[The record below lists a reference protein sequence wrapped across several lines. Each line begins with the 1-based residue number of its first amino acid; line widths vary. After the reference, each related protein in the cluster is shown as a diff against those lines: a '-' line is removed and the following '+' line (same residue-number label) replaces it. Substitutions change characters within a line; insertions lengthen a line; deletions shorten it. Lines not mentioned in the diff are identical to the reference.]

1 MNTSIKNIL
10 QNNDFSKDDIIEL
23 LYTNQ
28 SEAKLLYQKAKEVK
42 SCQVGDKVFLRGL
55 IEFSNLCVK
64 DCFYC
69 GIRKSNKNVERY
81 FLSDDEIIQ
90 AAKFAFDENYGSIVL
105 QSGELK

>member
-42 SCQVGDKVFLRGL
+42 IMSVGDKVFLRGL
-55 IEFSNLCVK
+55 IEFSKFVCKRLFLLWDK
-64 DCFYC
+64 
-69 GIRKSNKNVERY
+69 KSNKNVERY

-90 AAKFAFDENYGSIVL
+90 QRNLLLTRIWFNCIAVG
-105 QSGELK
+105 